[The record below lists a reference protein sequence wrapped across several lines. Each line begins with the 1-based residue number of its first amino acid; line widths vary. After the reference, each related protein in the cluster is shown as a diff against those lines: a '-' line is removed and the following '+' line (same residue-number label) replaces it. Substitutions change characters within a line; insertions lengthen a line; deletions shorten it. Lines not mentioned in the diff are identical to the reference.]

1 MKLQKYSDFSFL
13 MKMMCLFV
21 LLFLGYQ
28 LRQTS
33 VNYVDSESNSGSN
46 VEKTEFK
53 ATIVSVQNVLIAGK
67 MPLDKTKN

>member
-33 VNYVDSESNSGSN
+33 VTYANSESESGSSM
-46 VEKTEFK
+46 EKTEIK
-53 ATIVSVQNVLIAGK
+53 ATMVPVHNVMIAGK
-67 MPLDKTKN
+67 LHGEKIKN

>member
-33 VNYVDSESNSGSN
+33 VTYAHSESESGSSL
-46 VEKTEFK
+46 EKTEIK
-53 ATIVSVQNVLIAGK
+53 ATTVSNHNVMIAGK
-67 MPLDKTKN
+67 LHNEKIKN

>member
-28 LRQTS
+28 LRHTS
-33 VNYVDSESNSGSN
+33 VSYAQSESKSGSSIEN
-46 VEKTEFK
+46 TEIK
-53 ATIVSVQNVLIAGK
+53 ASIVPVQNVLIAGK
-67 MPLDKTKN
+67 MPLDKIKN